1 MLMNFEALY
10 DAMESID
17 KKYIFTYTLY
27 DKKITKKYFA
37 TWKDYRR
44 RAAQSSAQSTAQS
57 SAQSSARDA
66 SF

>member
-1 MLMNFEALY
+1 MLMNIEAIC
-10 DAMESID
+10 DVMESID

-27 DKKITKKYFA
+27 DKKITKKYF
-37 TWKDYRR
+37 TILKDYR
-44 RAAQSSAQSTAQS
+44 QS

>member
-1 MLMNFEALY
+1 MNFEALY
-10 DAMESID
+10 DVMESID

-37 TWKDYRR
+37 TWKDYR
-44 RAAQSSAQSTAQS
+44 QS

>member
-1 MLMNFEALY
+1 MPINIEALC
-10 DAMESID
+10 DVMESID

-37 TWKDYRR
+37 TWKDYR
-44 RAAQSSAQSTAQS
+44 QSSALS
-57 SAQSSARDA
+57 A

>member
-1 MLMNFEALY
+1 MRMNFEALY

-44 RAAQSSAQSTAQS
+44 RAAQSSAQSAAQS
-57 SAQSSARDA
+57 AARDA

>member
-10 DAMESID
+10 DVMESID

-27 DKKITKKYFA
+27 DKKITKKYFSI
-37 TWKDYRR
+37 WKNYH
-44 RAAQSSAQSTAQS
+44 
-57 SAQSSARDA
+57 DA

>member
-1 MLMNFEALY
+1 MLTNFEALY

-37 TWKDYRR
+37 ILKDYRR
-44 RAAQSSAQSTAQS
+44 RAAQSSAQSA
-57 SAQSSARDA
+57 ARDA

>member
-10 DAMESID
+10 DVMESID

-37 TWKDYRR
+37 ILKDYR
-44 RAAQSSAQSTAQS
+44 
-57 SAQSSARDA
+57 QSSARDA

>member
-1 MLMNFEALY
+1 MLTNFEALY
-10 DAMESID
+10 DVMESID

-44 RAAQSSAQSTAQS
+44 DAAQSSAQSA
-57 SAQSSARDA
+57 ARCA

>member
-10 DAMESID
+10 DVMESID

-44 RAAQSSAQSTAQS
+44 T

>member
-1 MLMNFEALY
+1 MRMNFEALY

-27 DKKITKKYFA
+27 NKKITKKYFA
-37 TWKDYRR
+37 TWKDYR
-44 RAAQSSAQSTAQS
+44 QSSAQS
-57 SAQSSARDA
+57 A

>member
-1 MLMNFEALY
+1 MPINIEALC
-10 DAMESID
+10 DVMESID

-37 TWKDYRR
+37 TWKD
-44 RAAQSSAQSTAQS
+44 SLG
-57 SAQSSARDA
+57 A

>member
-1 MLMNFEALY
+1 MLTNIEAHY

-37 TWKDYRR
+37 ILKDYRR
-44 RAAQSSAQSTAQS
+44 RAAQSSAQS
-57 SAQSSARDA
+57 SARDA

>member
-1 MLMNFEALY
+1 MNFEALY
-10 DAMESID
+10 DVMESID

-27 DKKITKKYFA
+27 DKKIAKKYFA

-44 RAAQSSAQSTAQS
+44 DAAQS

>member
-10 DAMESID
+10 DVMESID
-17 KKYIFTYTLY
+17 KKYIFTYALY

-44 RAAQSSAQSTAQS
+44 T

>member
-1 MLMNFEALY
+1 MPINIEALY
-10 DAMESID
+10 DVMESID

-44 RAAQSSAQSTAQS
+44 CAAQSAAQSA
-57 SAQSSARDA
+57 ARDA

>member
-1 MLMNFEALY
+1 MRMNFEALY
-10 DAMESID
+10 DVMESID

-44 RAAQSSAQSTAQS
+44 CSAQSA
-57 SAQSSARDA
+57 ARDA